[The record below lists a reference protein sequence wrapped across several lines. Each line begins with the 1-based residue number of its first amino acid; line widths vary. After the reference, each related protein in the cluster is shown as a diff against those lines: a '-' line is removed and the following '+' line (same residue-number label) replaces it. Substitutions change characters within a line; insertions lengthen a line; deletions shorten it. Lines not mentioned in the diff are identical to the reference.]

1 MQELKL
7 TPRKRWI
14 IVIIILIM
22 FVVGGLTI
30 ANQIIYN
37 VSGKIDL
44 TNSVTT
50 IFKLFSTGT
59 NFSRS
64 VILFLNLIPL
74 KKNGYAN
81 MTVFDQFVDSF
92 PK

>member
-14 IVIIILIM
+14 IVVIVLIM
-22 FVVGGLTI
+22 FVIGGMTI

-59 NFSRS
+59 NFSRTI
-64 VILFLNLIPL
+64 ILFLNLIPL
-74 KKNGYAN
+74 KKNSYVN
-81 MTVFDQFVDSF
+81 MTVFDDFVNSF

>member
-14 IVIIILIM
+14 IVIIVLFM
-22 FVVGGLTI
+22 FVISGLTI

-74 KKNGYAN
+74 KKNSYAN
-81 MTVFDQFVDSF
+81 MTVFDDFVSSF
-92 PK
+92 AK

>member
-1 MQELKL
+1 MTDLKL

-14 IVIIILIM
+14 IVAILLNI
-22 FVVGGLTI
+22 VIVGGLTI
-30 ANQIIYN
+30 TNQIIYN
-37 VSGKIDL
+37 VTRKIDL

-50 IFKLFSTGT
+50 IFRLFSTTT

-64 VILFLNLIPL
+64 MILFLNLIPL

-81 MTVFDQFVDSF
+81 MTVFDDFVESF

>member
-1 MQELKL
+1 MQDLKL

-14 IVIIILIM
+14 IAAILLNIII
-22 FVVGGLTI
+22 VGGLTI
-30 ANQIIYN
+30 TNQIIYN
-37 VSGKIDL
+37 VTRKIDL

-50 IFKLFSTGT
+50 IFRLFSTTT

-64 VILFLNLIPL
+64 MILFLNLIPL

-81 MTVFDQFVDSF
+81 MTVFDDFVESF